1 MRRLT
6 AILVALACQ
15 VAACSSKKPKPAA
28 AGKTTTSATGPA
40 TTPVPAGV
48 APLTGLPGDPSKLS
62 RPALIVKIDNAP
74 KARPQ
79 AGINKADVVV
89 EEMVEGGITRLA
101 SVFQS
106 TDSTVEPVRS
116 ARSTDIAFASA
127 LHKPLF
133 AYSGANPTF
142 LSLVRSAPLVDV
154 GVDKFSSAYHRDAS
168 RQMPYNLVSSTS
180 ALYDAASAAA
190 SGSKAPPELFAYG
203 APAGGTPAKGID
215 LVFADIV
222 TTHVTYTWD
231 GQGWRRVQNG
241 TPHVDAAGVQVA
253 PTNVVV
259 QFTEYHDTGIR
270 DRSNSVVP
278 EGTLVG
284 SGEAW
289 FFTAG
294 MVFKGRWSKSSAS
307 AVTTYTDAS
316 GATMKLTPG
325 RTWVELT
332 PSNGKGSATA
342 L

>member
-1 MRRLT
+1 MRRT
-6 AILVALACQ
+6 TVILVALAFV
-15 VAACSSKKPKPAA
+15 VAGCSSKKKAPVATSKSSTSSSSSPS
-28 AGKTTTSATGPA
+28 TT
-40 TTPVPAGV
+40 V
-48 APLTGLPGDPSKLS
+48 APGISPLTGLPGTPATLD

-106 TDSTVEPVRS
+106 TDSPVEPVRS

-142 LSLVRSAPLVDV
+142 LALVHSAPLVDV
-154 GVDKFSSAYHRDAS
+154 GVDKNPSAYHRDGS
-168 RQMPYNLVSSTS
+168 RPMPYNLVSSTS
-180 ALYDAASAAA
+180 ALYSGAS
-190 SGSKAPPELFAYG
+190 SDSKAPPALFAYG
-203 APAGGTPAKGID
+203 PPTGGTPAKGID

-231 GQGWRRVQNG
+231 GQGWKRVQNG

-270 DRSNSVVP
+270 DRSNSPVP

-284 SGEAW
+284 SGDAW

-294 MVFKGRWSKSSAS
+294 MVFKGHWSKSSAS
-307 AVTTYTDAS
+307 SVTTYTDAS
-316 GATMKLTPG
+316 GKPMLLTPG
-325 RTWVELT
+325 RTWIELT
-332 PSNGKGSATA
+332 PSNGKGSAAA

>member
-1 MRRLT
+1 MRRT
-6 AILVALACQ
+6 TVILVALAC
-15 VAACSSKKPKPAA
+15 VLAGCSSKKKASVATSKARTSTSSSTAPPTTVA
-28 AGKTTTSATGPA
+28 AGIS
-40 TTPVPAGV
+40 
-48 APLTGLPGDPSKLS
+48 PLTGLPGDPATLG

-74 KARPQ
+74 RARPQ

-106 TDSTVEPVRS
+106 TDSQVEPVRS

-142 LSLVRSAPLVDV
+142 LALVHSAPLVDV
-154 GVDKFSSAYHRDAS
+154 GVDKNPVAYHRDSS
-168 RQMPYNLVSSTS
+168 RPIPYNLVSSTS
-180 ALYDAASAAA
+180 ALYGSAP
-190 SGSKAPPELFAYG
+190 SGSKAPPALFDYG
-203 APAGGTPAKGID
+203 TPTGGTPVKGID

-231 GQGWRRVQNG
+231 GQGWKRVQNG
-241 TPHVDAAGVQVA
+241 TPHVDAAGMQVA

-259 QFTEYHDTGIR
+259 QFTDYHDTGIR
-270 DRSNSVVP
+270 DRSNSPVP

-289 FFTAG
+289 FFTGG
-294 MVFKGRWSKSSAS
+294 MLYKGTWSKTSAS
-307 AVTTYTDAS
+307 AVTSYTDAN
-316 GATMKLTPG
+316 GKPMLLTPG
-325 RTWVELT
+325 RTWIELT
-332 PSNGKGSATA
+332 PSNGKGSANPT
-342 L
+342 